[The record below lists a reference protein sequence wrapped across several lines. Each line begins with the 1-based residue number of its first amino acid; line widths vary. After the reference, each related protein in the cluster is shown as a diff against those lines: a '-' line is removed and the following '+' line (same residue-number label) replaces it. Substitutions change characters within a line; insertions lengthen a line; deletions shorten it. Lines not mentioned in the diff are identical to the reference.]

1 MLIESITNLI
11 SIGAAWPFQKSA
23 AMGNKDL
30 ACWNLKSID
39 RTPVKYSYMPNL
51 TALASIDNHRFIHQQ
66 SVAIVGRCNG
76 FLQILR
82 CRIHTQLEASLS
94 QKKKKSCFK
103 NKTKHKKVEE

>member
-1 MLIESITNLI
+1 
-11 SIGAAWPFQKSA
+11 
-23 AMGNKDL
+23 
-30 ACWNLKSID
+30 
-39 RTPVKYSYMPNL
+39 MPNL

-94 QKKKKSCFK
+94 QKKKKAAV
-103 NKTKHKKVEE
+103 KTKQNTKR

>member
-1 MLIESITNLI
+1 
-11 SIGAAWPFQKSA
+11 
-23 AMGNKDL
+23 
-30 ACWNLKSID
+30 
-39 RTPVKYSYMPNL
+39 MPNL

-94 QKKKKSCFK
+94 QKKKKLLK
-103 NKTKHKKVEE
+103 KQNKTQKGRGVGGFGGTCHSIYTYHDH